1 MVEAPQGLADIE
13 TSMRPHVQ
21 PTSQRR
27 QTRLRHFVLHVLLS
41 IGAFFMILP
50 FLWMLSTSL
59 KAPGDVFKF
68 PPEWIPDPIVWSNYA
83 KSWTL
88 KPMDLA
94 YLNSIKISTLTTVGT
109 LFTSSLA
116 AFAFAKL
123 RFRGQHILFIVLLA
137 TLMIP
142 VQVTL
147 IPLFILFKWIN
158 WIDTHWPLIV
168 PAILTNAYG
177 VFLLRQFFMSLPNEL
192 GDAGEID
199 GCNPFQIYWHL
210 YLPLSVPA
218 LVTLGIFAFLYHWN
232 EFLLP
237 LIYLNSLQNFT
248 IPLMLATFQG
258 AYTTDWE
265 LLMAAAT
272 LALVPVII
280 VYIFGQRYFV
290 QGIALT
296 GLKG

>member
-1 MVEAPQGLADIE
+1 MGETRLGVETAEALAPSREQGL
-13 TSMRPHVQ
+13 SRR
-21 PTSQRR
+21 QRR
-27 QTRLRHFVLHVLLS
+27 WLRHIVLHVILS
-41 IGAFFMILP
+41 AGALFMILP

-59 KAPGDVFKF
+59 KSPGDIFIF
-68 PPEWIPDPIVWSNYA
+68 PPKWIPDPIVWSNYG
-83 KSWTL
+83 KGWTL
-88 KPMDLA
+88 KPMGLA
-94 YLNSIKISTLTTVGT
+94 YLNSIKISTLNTVGT

-123 RFRGQHILFIVLLA
+123 RFRGQHLLFLILLA

-177 VFLLRQFFMSLPNEL
+177 VFLLRQFFMSLPDEL
-192 GDAGEID
+192 ADAGRID
-199 GCNPFQIYWHL
+199 GCNPFQIYW
-210 YLPLSVPA
+210 YIFLPLSIPA
-218 LVTLGIFAFLYHWN
+218 LVTLGIFAFLFHWN

-237 LIYLNSLQNFT
+237 LIYLNSQDKFT
-248 IPLMLATFQG
+248 IPLMLASFQG

-272 LALVPVII
+272 IALVPVIV

-290 QGIALT
+290 RGIALT

>member
-1 MVEAPQGLADIE
+1 MVEAPPGLADVE
-13 TSMRPHVQ
+13 APTRPHVQ
-21 PTSQRR
+21 PTSQRH

-41 IGAFFMILP
+41 SGAFFMILP

-94 YLNSIKISTLTTVGT
+94 YFNSIKISTLTTVGT

-123 RFRGQHILFIVLLA
+123 RFRGQHILFMVLIA

>member
-1 MVEAPQGLADIE
+1 
-13 TSMRPHVQ
+13 
-21 PTSQRR
+21 
-27 QTRLRHFVLHVLLS
+27 
-41 IGAFFMILP
+41 
-50 FLWMLSTSL
+50 
-59 KAPGDVFKF
+59 
-68 PPEWIPDPIVWSNYA
+68 
-83 KSWTL
+83 
-88 KPMDLA
+88 
-94 YLNSIKISTLTTVGT
+94 
-109 LFTSSLA
+109 
-116 AFAFAKL
+116 
-123 RFRGQHILFIVLLA
+123 
-137 TLMIP
+137 MIP

-147 IPLFILFKWIN
+147 IPLYILFKWIN

-192 GDAGEID
+192 GDAGQID
-199 GCNPFQIYWHL
+199 GCNPFQIYWHI

-218 LVTLGIFAFLYHWN
+218 LVTLGIFAFLFHWN

-237 LIYLNSLQNFT
+237 LIYLNSQNKFT
-248 IPLMLATFQG
+248 IPLMLASFQG

-272 LALVPVII
+272 IALVPVII

-290 QGIALT
+290 SGIALT

>member
-1 MVEAPQGLADIE
+1 
-13 TSMRPHVQ
+13 
-21 PTSQRR
+21 
-27 QTRLRHFVLHVLLS
+27 
-41 IGAFFMILP
+41 MI
-50 FLWMLSTSL
+50 STSL
-59 KAPGDVFKF
+59 KSPGEVFLY
-68 PPEWIPDPIVWSNYA
+68 PPQWIPDPIRWSNYA
-83 KSWTL
+83 ESWTL
-88 KPMDLA
+88 KPMGLA
-94 YLNSIKISTLTTVGT
+94 YLNSIKISTLTTIGT

-116 AFAFAKL
+116 AFAFARL
-123 RFRGQHILFIVLLA
+123 RFRGQNILFLILLA

-158 WIDTHWPLIV
+158 WIDTHWPLMV

-177 VFLLRQFFMSLPNEL
+177 VFLLRQFFMGLPSEL
-192 GDAGEID
+192 SDAGQID
-199 GCNPFQIYWHL
+199 GCNPFQIYWHI

-218 LVTLGIFAFLYHWN
+218 MVTLGIFAFLFHWN

-237 LIYLNSLQNFT
+237 LIYLNSQNKFT
-248 IPLMLATFQG
+248 IPLMLASFQG
-258 AYTTDWE
+258 AYTTDWH

-272 LALVPVII
+272 IALVPVII
-280 VYIFGQRYFV
+280 VYLFGQRYFV

>member
-1 MVEAPQGLADIE
+1 M
-13 TSMRPHVQ
+13 
-21 PTSQRR
+21 
-27 QTRLRHFVLHVLLS
+27 LHVIL
-41 IGAFFMILP
+41 IGGRLFMLMP
-50 FLWMLSTSL
+50 FLWMISTSL
-59 KAPGDVFKF
+59 KAQGDIFIF
-68 PPEWIPDPIVWSNYA
+68 PPQWIPDPPRWNQLRA
-83 KSWTL
+83 KLDAQT
-88 KPMDLA
+88 D
-94 YLNSIKISTLTTVGT
+94 GT
-109 LFTSSLA
+109 GVHEQPQDQRARDCRHGLYVVARGVCICQAGVSRAASSCSSL
-116 AFAFAKL
+116 
-123 RFRGQHILFIVLLA
+123 LLA

-177 VFLLRQFFMSLPNEL
+177 VFLLRQFFKSLPDEL
-192 GDAGEID
+192 GDAGRID
-199 GCNPFQIYWHL
+199 GCNPLQIYWHI
-210 YLPLSVPA
+210 YLPLAQPA
-218 LVTLGIFAFLYHWN
+218 LVTLGIFAFMYHWN

-237 LIYLNSLQNFT
+237 LIYLNTQTQFT
-248 IPLMLATFQG
+248 LPLMLASFQNG
-258 AYTTDWE
+258 YTTEWA

-272 LALVPVII
+272 IALIPVII

>member
-1 MVEAPQGLADIE
+1 MAE
-13 TSMRPHVQ
+13 TAQ
-21 PTSQRR
+21 SQRR
-27 QTRLRHFVLHVLLS
+27 QTWLRHAILHVLLT
-41 IGAFFMILP
+41 IGAFFMVLP
-50 FLWMLSTSL
+50 FLWMISTSL
-59 KAPGDVFKF
+59 KAPGDVFIF
-68 PPEWIPDPIVWSNYA
+68 PPEWIPNPIMWSNYA

-88 KPMDLA
+88 KPMGLA
-94 YLNSIKISTLTTVGT
+94 YLNSIKISSITTIGT
-109 LFTSSLA
+109 LLTSSLA

-123 RFRGQHILFIVLLA
+123 HFRGQHILFLILLA

-168 PAILTNAYG
+168 PAVLTNAYG

-192 GDAGEID
+192 ADAGEID
-199 GCNPFQIYWHL
+199 GCNPLQIYWFL
-210 YLPLSVPA
+210 YLPLSIPA

-237 LIYLNSLQNFT
+237 LIYLNSQQKFT
-248 IPLMLATFQG
+248 IPLMLASFQG

-272 LALVPVII
+272 VALIPVIV

>member
-1 MVEAPQGLADIE
+1 MVNAPQEFAQLE
-13 TSMRPHVQ
+13 TTAPSAVQ

-27 QTRLRHFVLHVLLS
+27 QQRLRHLFLHGLLS

-59 KAPGDVFKF
+59 KAPGDVFIF
-68 PPEWIPDPIVWSNYA
+68 PPEWIPDPILWSNYA

-88 KPMDLA
+88 KPMGSA

-123 RFRGQHILFIVLLA
+123 HFRGRHLLFLILLA

-168 PAILTNAYG
+168 PATLTNAYG
-177 VFLLRQFFMSLPNEL
+177 VFLLRQFFMSLPSEL
-192 GDAGEID
+192 GDASEID
-199 GCNPFQIYWHL
+199 GCNPFQIYWYI

-218 LVTLGIFAFLYHWN
+218 LVTLGIFAFLFHWN

-237 LIYLNSLQNFT
+237 LIYLNSLQKFT

-272 LALVPVII
+272 LALVPVIV

-290 QGIALT
+290 QGIALS

>member
-1 MVEAPQGLADIE
+1 MNKTRISVMPAQA
-13 TSMRPHVQ
+13 RPRIRIRQ
-21 PTSQRR
+21 SQRLIR
-27 QTRLRHFVLHVLLS
+27 PWHVALHLILS
-41 IGAFFMILP
+41 AGAVFMLLP
-50 FLWMLSTSL
+50 FVWMVSTSL
-59 KAPGDVFKF
+59 KAQGDIFLF
-68 PPEWIPDPIVWSNYA
+68 PPKWIPDPIMWSNYA
-83 KSWTL
+83 QSWSL
-88 KPMDLA
+88 KPMGLA
-94 YLNSIKISTLTTVGT
+94 FFNSIKISLINTVGT

-123 RFRGQHILFIVLLA
+123 QFRGRNVLFIVLLA

-168 PAILTNAYG
+168 PAVLTNAYG
-177 VFLLRQFFMSLPNEL
+177 VFLLRQFFMGLPNEL
-192 GDAGEID
+192 GDAGRID
-199 GCNPFQIYWHL
+199 GCNPFQIYWRI

-218 LVTLGIFAFLYHWN
+218 LVTLGIFAFMFHWN

-237 LIYLNSLQNFT
+237 LIYLNSQNTFT
-248 IPLMLATFQG
+248 IPLMLASFQNG
-258 AYTTDWE
+258 YTTEWA

-272 LALVPVII
+272 TALVPVII
-280 VYIFGQRYFV
+280 IYIFGQRYFV
-290 QGIALT
+290 RGIALT

>member
-1 MVEAPQGLADIE
+1 MAEAPQVLDSLE
-13 TSMRPHVQ
+13 TRTRPQVR
-21 PTSQRR
+21 PRQRR
-27 QTRLRHFVLHVLLS
+27 IRLRNIVLHIILS
-41 IGAFFMILP
+41 TFAFFMVLP

-59 KAPGDVFKF
+59 KSPGDVFIF
-68 PPEWIPDPIVWSNYA
+68 PPEWIPDPIMWSNYS
-83 KSWTL
+83 KSWTI
-88 KPMDLA
+88 KPMGLA
-94 YLNSIKISTLTTVGT
+94 YLNSIKISTVNTVGT

-123 RFRGQHILFIVLLA
+123 RFRGQHILFLILLA

-147 IPLFILFKWIN
+147 IPLYILFKWIN

-177 VFLLRQFFMSLPNEL
+177 VFLLRQFFMGLPSEL
-192 GDAGEID
+192 GDAGQID
-199 GCNPFQIYWHL
+199 GCNPFQIYWHI

-218 LVTLGIFAFLYHWN
+218 LVTLGIFAFLFHWN
-232 EFLLP
+232 GFLLP
-237 LIYLNSLQNFT
+237 LIYLNSQNKFT
-248 IPLMLATFQG
+248 IPLMLASFQG

-272 LALVPVII
+272 IALIPVIV

-290 QGIALT
+290 SGIALT

>member
-1 MVEAPQGLADIE
+1 MVEKVADIDAQ
-13 TSMRPHVQ
+13 TQAQVQ
-21 PTSQRR
+21 LIPQRR
-27 QTRLRHFVLHVLLS
+27 QIHLLPIVLHVLLS
-41 IGAFFMILP
+41 IGAFFMVLP
-50 FLWMLSTSL
+50 FLWMISTSL

-68 PPEWIPDPIVWSNYA
+68 PPEWIPDPILWSNYA
-83 KSWTL
+83 KSWSL
-88 KPMDLA
+88 KPMGLA
-94 YLNSIKISTLTTVGT
+94 YLNSIKISTLTTLGT

-123 RFRGQHILFIVLLA
+123 KFRGQHMLFLILLA

-199 GCNPFQIYWHL
+199 GCNPFQIYWHI

-218 LVTLGIFAFLYHWN
+218 LVTLGIFAFLFHWN

-237 LIYLNSLQNFT
+237 LIYLNSLDNFT

>member
-1 MVEAPQGLADIE
+1 MVEAPQGLTDIE
-13 TSMRPHVQ
+13 APMRPHVQ

-123 RFRGQHILFIVLLA
+123 RFRGQHILFMVLIA

>member
-1 MVEAPQGLADIE
+1 MAEVRQDLAKIEALARPQE
-13 TSMRPHVQ
+13 EHV
-21 PTSQRR
+21 SRR
-27 QTRLRHFVLHVLLS
+27 QRMSLLHIVLHVLLS
-41 IGAFFMILP
+41 IGAFFMIVP

-59 KAPGDVFKF
+59 KSAGDVFIY
-68 PPEWIPDPIVWSNYA
+68 PPQWIPDPIVWSNYA
-83 KSWTL
+83 ESWTL
-88 KPMDLA
+88 KPMGLA
-94 YLNSIKISTLTTVGT
+94 YLNSIKISTLTTAGT

-116 AFAFAKL
+116 AFAFARL
-123 RFRGQHILFIVLLA
+123 RFRGQNILFLILLA

-168 PAILTNAYG
+168 PAIMTNAYG
-177 VFLLRQFFMSLPNEL
+177 VFLLRQFFMSLPSEL

-199 GCNPFQIYWHL
+199 GCNPFQIYWHI

-237 LIYLNSLQNFT
+237 LIYLNSQNKFT

-258 AYTTDWE
+258 AYTTDWH

-272 LALVPVII
+272 IALVPVII
-280 VYIFGQRYFV
+280 IYIFGQRYFV

>member
-1 MVEAPQGLADIE
+1 
-13 TSMRPHVQ
+13 
-21 PTSQRR
+21 
-27 QTRLRHFVLHVLLS
+27 VLLS

-88 KPMDLA
+88 KPMGLA

-147 IPLFILFKWIN
+147 IPLFILFKWID

-177 VFLLRQFFMSLPNEL
+177 VFLLRQFFMSLPNAL

-199 GCNPFQIYWHL
+199 GCNPFQIYWHI

-258 AYTTDWE
+258 AYITDWE

>member
-1 MVEAPQGLADIE
+1 MSKVATAQ
-13 TSMRPHVQ
+13 Q
-21 PTSQRR
+21 PIKAWSGVARKRR
-27 QTRLRHFVLHVLLS
+27 FFNPYNLMLHVILTA
-41 IGAFFMILP
+41 GALFMLMP
-50 FLWMLSTSL
+50 FLWMVSTSL
-59 KAPGDVFKF
+59 KAQGDIFIF
-68 PPEWIPDPIVWSNYA
+68 PPQWIPDPPRWNNYVL
-83 KSWTL
+83 SWTL
-88 KPMDLA
+88 KPMGLA
-94 YLNSIKISTLTTVGT
+94 FMNSLKISVLATVGT
-109 LFTSSLA
+109 VFTSSLA

-123 RFRGQHILFIVLLA
+123 EFRGSKFLFALLLA

-177 VFLLRQFFMSLPNEL
+177 VFLLRQFFKSLPDEL
-192 GDAGEID
+192 GDAGRID
-199 GCNPFQIYWHL
+199 GCNPLQIYWHI
-210 YLPLSVPA
+210 YLPLAQPA
-218 LVTLGIFAFLYHWN
+218 LVTLGIFAFMYHWN

-237 LIYLNSLQNFT
+237 LIYLNTQTQFT
-248 IPLMLATFQG
+248 LPLMLASFQNG
-258 AYTTDWE
+258 YTTEWA

-272 LALVPVII
+272 IALIPVII

>member
-1 MVEAPQGLADIE
+1 MVEAPPGLADIE
-13 TSMRPHVQ
+13 APMRPHVQ

-123 RFRGQHILFIVLLA
+123 RFRGQHILFMVLIA

>member
-1 MVEAPQGLADIE
+1 MVEAPQDVTKIGTPL
-13 TSMRPHVQ
+13 Q
-21 PTSQRR
+21 PAAHQTSQRR
-27 QTRLRHFVLHVLLS
+27 QTRLRHLVLHVLLA

-59 KAPGDVFKF
+59 KAPGDVFIF
-68 PPEWIPDPIVWSNYA
+68 PPKWIPNPILWSNYA

-88 KPMDLA
+88 KPMASA
-94 YLNSIKISTLTTVGT
+94 YLNSIKISTLTTAGT

-123 RFRGQHILFIVLLA
+123 RFRGQYVLFMILLA

-177 VFLLRQFFMSLPNEL
+177 VFLLRQFFMSLPGEL
-192 GDAGEID
+192 GDASEID
-199 GCNPFQIYWHL
+199 GCNPFQIYWFI

-237 LIYLNSLQNFT
+237 LIYLNSLQKFT

-272 LALVPVII
+272 IALIPVIV

-290 QGIALT
+290 QGIALS

>member
-1 MVEAPQGLADIE
+1 MVEAPQGLAGIE
-13 TSMRPHVQ
+13 AQMRAQAQ
-21 PTSQRR
+21 PMSQRR
-27 QTRLRHFVLHVLLS
+27 QTRLRHILLHVILS
-41 IGAFFMILP
+41 IGAFFMLLP

-59 KAPGDVFKF
+59 KSSGDVFIF
-68 PPEWIPDPIVWSNYA
+68 PPEWIPNPIVWSNYA

-88 KPMDLA
+88 KPMGLA

-123 RFRGQHILFIVLLA
+123 RFRGQHFLFLILLA

-168 PAILTNAYG
+168 PASLTNAYG

-218 LVTLGIFAFLYHWN
+218 VVTLGIFAFLYHWN

-237 LIYLNSLQNFT
+237 LIYLNSLQKFT

-272 LALVPVII
+272 VALVPVII

>member
-13 TSMRPHVQ
+13 APLRTQVQ

-27 QTRLRHFVLHVLLS
+27 QKRLRHFVLHVLLS

-123 RFRGQHILFIVLLA
+123 RFRGQHILFMILIA

>member
-1 MVEAPQGLADIE
+1 MVEAPPGLTDIE
-13 TSMRPHVQ
+13 APTRPHVQ

-123 RFRGQHILFIVLLA
+123 RFRGQHILFMILIA